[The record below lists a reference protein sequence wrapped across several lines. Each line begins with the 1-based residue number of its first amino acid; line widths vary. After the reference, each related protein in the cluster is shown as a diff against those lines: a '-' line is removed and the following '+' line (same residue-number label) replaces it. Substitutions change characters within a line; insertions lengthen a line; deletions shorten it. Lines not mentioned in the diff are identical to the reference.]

1 MVIVT
6 IQQLNM
12 VIFTMVIST
21 TGGHRYIVTM
31 VISTTV
37 KHGYSYYTTVKHGY
51 SYYGYIYN
59 S

>member
-1 MVIVT
+1 
-6 IQQLNM
+6 
-12 VIFTMVIST
+12 MVIST

-37 KHGYSYYTTVKHGY
+37 KHGYSPYTTVKHGY

>member
-12 VIFTMVIST
+12 VIVTMVIST

-31 VISTTV
+31 VIFTASEHGYTYFGYISTTD
-37 KHGYSYYTTVKHGY
+37 
-51 SYYGYIYN
+51 IAI
-59 S
+59 